1 MKFIWDWMG
10 AEGIAGGLFKKKKWQ
25 KGWECTV

>member
-1 MKFIWDWMG
+1 MKFIWDWMW
-10 AEGIAGGLFKKKKWQ
+10 AEGITSGLFKKKKWE